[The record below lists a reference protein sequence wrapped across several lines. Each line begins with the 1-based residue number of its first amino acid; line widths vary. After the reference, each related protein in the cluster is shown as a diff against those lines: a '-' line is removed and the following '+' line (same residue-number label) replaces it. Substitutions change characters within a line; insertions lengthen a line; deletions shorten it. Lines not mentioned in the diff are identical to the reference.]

1 MADMSRSHKIDP
13 GAIRSLGM
21 FGGTFDPIHLAH
33 LILAER
39 AREELALD
47 AVLFVPALIPPHKGN
62 GRRIAAP
69 EHRITMVERATAS
82 NPRFLLSRHEID
94 RGGVSY
100 TVDTLHH
107 LRERFP
113 DAAVTLLIG
122 GDSARDFR
130 TWREPERIA
139 ELAEIAVWARPEI
152 ELPPEVIPGVGYRR
166 IDAPL
171 IGISSTEIRERAARG
186 ASVRYMTSDV
196 VVEYIENH
204 GLYR

>member
-1 MADMSRSHKIDP
+1 MTRFESTDP
-13 GAIRSLGM
+13 RTIGSLGI

-47 AVLFVPALIPPHKGN
+47 AVLFMPALIPPHKGN

-69 EHRITMVERATAS
+69 EHRVAMVERAIAD
-82 NPRFLLSRHEID
+82 NPGFLLSSHELD

-100 TVDTLHH
+100 TVDTLLY
-107 LRERFP
+107 LRRVCP
-113 DAAVTLLIG
+113 DAALTLLIG
-122 GDSARDFR
+122 GDSARDFH

-139 ELAEIAVWARPEI
+139 GLASIAVWARPEA
-152 ELPPEVIPGVGYRR
+152 ELPAEVIPGAGYRR
-166 IDAPL
+166 IEAPL
-171 IGISSTEIRERAARG
+171 VGLSSTEIRDRVARG
-186 ASVRYMTSDV
+186 RSIRYMTTDG